1 MTEEKK
7 YPQLSMN
14 EFFFTYSFIFVLLLF
29 ISVVI
34 FFNDVPITNFEIFID
49 KYLVKGRGV
58 YSHIYSFQS
67 EIISNLSMII
77 APLFAI
83 YLALTLK
90 LTYSSENE
98 IINSGRVIEKSVK
111 KTILMKFCFIISAL
125 LLVTMCV
132 FLTYIYNWDLEESK
146 TNTLFVRDNVT
157 WLLSLTYIIY
167 TGTFFTLFVL
177 FSVIRHPVSSLKY
190 HIYRPNWNKPISYR
204 WWYKFEYLRPKYD

>member
-1 MTEEKK
+1 MIEDKQ

-14 EFFFTYSFIFVLLLF
+14 EVFFTYSFIFVLLLF

-146 TNTLFVRDNVT
+146 TNTLFVRDNVI

-204 WWYKFEYLRPKYD
+204 WWYKFEYLKG

>member
-146 TNTLFVRDNVT
+146 TNTLFVRDNVI

-204 WWYKFEYLRPKYD
+204 WWYKFEYLKG

>member
-29 ISVVI
+29 ISVII

-125 LLVTMCV
+125 LLVTMCM
-132 FLTYIYNWDLEESK
+132 FLTYIYNCDLEESK
-146 TNTLFVRDNVT
+146 TNTLFVRDNVI

-190 HIYRPNWNKPISYR
+190 HIYRPN
-204 WWYKFEYLRPKYD
+204 

>member
-1 MTEEKK
+1 MIEEKK

-29 ISVVI
+29 ISVII

-146 TNTLFVRDNVT
+146 TNTLFVRDNVI

-190 HIYRPNWNKPISYR
+190 HIYRPN
-204 WWYKFEYLRPKYD
+204 

>member
-29 ISVVI
+29 ISVII
-34 FFNDVPITNFEIFID
+34 FFNDGPITNFEIFID

-125 LLVTMCV
+125 LLVTMCM

-146 TNTLFVRDNVT
+146 TNTLFVRDNVI

-190 HIYRPNWNKPISYR
+190 HIYRPN
-204 WWYKFEYLRPKYD
+204 

>member
-29 ISVVI
+29 ISVI
-34 FFNDVPITNFEIFID
+34 ILFNDVPITNFEIFID

-125 LLVTMCV
+125 LLVTMCM

-146 TNTLFVRDNVT
+146 TNTLFVRDNVI

-190 HIYRPNWNKPISYR
+190 HIYRPN
-204 WWYKFEYLRPKYD
+204 

>member
-1 MTEEKK
+1 MIEDKQ

-14 EFFFTYSFIFVLLLF
+14 EVFFTYSFIFVLLLF
-29 ISVVI
+29 ISVII

-58 YSHIYSFQS
+58 YSHIYPFQS

-146 TNTLFVRDNVT
+146 TNTLFVRDNVI

-190 HIYRPNWNKPISYR
+190 HIYRPN
-204 WWYKFEYLRPKYD
+204 

>member
-1 MTEEKK
+1 MTDEKK

-111 KTILMKFCFIISAL
+111 KTILIKLGFIISAL
-125 LLVTMCV
+125 LLVTMCM

-146 TNTLFVRDNVT
+146 TNTLFVRDNVI

-190 HIYRPNWNKPISYR
+190 HIYRPN
-204 WWYKFEYLRPKYD
+204 

>member
-1 MTEEKK
+1 MIEDKQ

-14 EFFFTYSFIFVLLLF
+14 EVFFTYSFIFVLLLF
-29 ISVVI
+29 ISVII
-34 FFNDVPITNFEIFID
+34 FFNDIPITDFEIFID

-167 TGTFFTLFVL
+167 TGTFFTLFLL
-177 FSVIRHPVSSLKY
+177 FSVIRHPVALLRY
-190 HIYRPNWNKPISYR
+190 HIYQPN
-204 WWYKFEYLRPKYD
+204 

>member
-29 ISVVI
+29 ISVII

-111 KTILMKFCFIISAL
+111 KTISAL
-125 LLVTMCV
+125 LLVTMCM

-146 TNTLFVRDNVT
+146 TNTLFVRDNVI

-190 HIYRPNWNKPISYR
+190 HIYRPN
-204 WWYKFEYLRPKYD
+204 

>member
-1 MTEEKK
+1 MIEEKK

-14 EFFFTYSFIFVLLLF
+14 EVFFTYSFIFVLLLF
-29 ISVVI
+29 ISVII
-34 FFNDVPITNFEIFID
+34 FFNDVPIINFEIFID

-90 LTYSSENE
+90 LTYLSENE

-146 TNTLFVRDNVT
+146 TNTLFVRDNVI
-157 WLLSLTYIIY
+157 WLLSLTYLIY

-177 FSVIRHPVSSLKY
+177 FSVIRHPVSLLRY
-190 HIYRPNWNKPISYR
+190 HIYRPN
-204 WWYKFEYLRPKYD
+204 

>member
-98 IINSGRVIEKSVK
+98 IINSGMVIEKSVK

-177 FSVIRHPVSSLKY
+177 FSVIRHPVSLLKY
-190 HIYRPNWNKPISYR
+190 HIYHPNFNII
-204 WWYKFEYLRPKYD
+204 

>member
-190 HIYRPNWNKPISYR
+190 HIYRPNWNKAISYR
-204 WWYKFEYLRPKYD
+204 WWYKFEYLKG

>member
-1 MTEEKK
+1 MIEEKK

-146 TNTLFVRDNVT
+146 TNTLFVRDNVI
-157 WLLSLTYIIY
+157 WLLSLTYLIY

-177 FSVIRHPVSSLKY
+177 FSVIRHPVSLLRY
-190 HIYRPNWNKPISYR
+190 HIYRPNY
-204 WWYKFEYLRPKYD
+204 

>member
-98 IINSGRVIEKSVK
+98 IIHSGRVIEKSVK
-111 KTILMKFCFIISAL
+111 KTILMKFCFIISTL

-146 TNTLFVRDNVT
+146 TNTLFVRDNVI

-190 HIYRPNWNKPISYR
+190 HIYRPN
-204 WWYKFEYLRPKYD
+204 

>member
-146 TNTLFVRDNVT
+146 TNTLFVRDNVI

-190 HIYRPNWNKPISYR
+190 HIYRPN
-204 WWYKFEYLRPKYD
+204 

>member
-14 EFFFTYSFIFVLLLF
+14 GFFFTYSFIFVLLLF
-29 ISVVI
+29 ISVII

-146 TNTLFVRDNVT
+146 TNTLFVRDNVI

-190 HIYRPNWNKPISYR
+190 HIYRPN
-204 WWYKFEYLRPKYD
+204 

>member
-14 EFFFTYSFIFVLLLF
+14 EVFFTYSFIFVLLLF
-29 ISVVI
+29 ISVII
-34 FFNDVPITNFEIFID
+34 FFNDVPITDFEIFID

-111 KTILMKFCFIISAL
+111 KTILIKLGFIISAL
-125 LLVTMCV
+125 LLVTMCM

-146 TNTLFVRDNVT
+146 TNTLFVRDNVI

-190 HIYRPNWNKPISYR
+190 HIYRPN
-204 WWYKFEYLRPKYD
+204 

>member
-125 LLVTMCV
+125 LLVTMCM

-146 TNTLFVRDNVT
+146 TNTLFVRDDVI

-204 WWYKFEYLRPKYD
+204 WWYKFEYLKG

>member
-14 EFFFTYSFIFVLLLF
+14 EFFFTYSFIFVLILF

-83 YLALTLK
+83 YLAFTLK

>member
-29 ISVVI
+29 ISVII

-98 IINSGRVIEKSVK
+98 IINSGRIIEKSVK

-125 LLVTMCV
+125 LLVTMCM

-146 TNTLFVRDNVT
+146 TNTLFVRDNVI

-190 HIYRPNWNKPISYR
+190 HIYRPN
-204 WWYKFEYLRPKYD
+204 

>member
-29 ISVVI
+29 ISVII

-98 IINSGRVIEKSVK
+98 IIHSGRVIEKSVK
-111 KTILMKFCFIISAL
+111 KTILMKFCFIISTL

-146 TNTLFVRDNVT
+146 TNTLFVRDNVI

-190 HIYRPNWNKPISYR
+190 HIYRPN
-204 WWYKFEYLRPKYD
+204 

>member
-1 MTEEKK
+1 MIEDKQ

-14 EFFFTYSFIFVLLLF
+14 EVFFTYSFIFVLLLF
-29 ISVVI
+29 ISVII
-34 FFNDVPITNFEIFID
+34 FFNDVPITDFEIFID

-146 TNTLFVRDNVT
+146 TNTLFVRDNVIC
-157 WLLSLTYIIY
+157 LLSLTYIIY

-190 HIYRPNWNKPISYR
+190 HIYRPN
-204 WWYKFEYLRPKYD
+204 

>member
-29 ISVVI
+29 ISVII

-146 TNTLFVRDNVT
+146 TNTLFVRDNVIC
-157 WLLSLTYIIY
+157 LLSLTYIIY

-204 WWYKFEYLRPKYD
+204 WLYKFEYLKG

>member
-29 ISVVI
+29 ISVII

-49 KYLVKGRGV
+49 KYLIKGRGV

-146 TNTLFVRDNVT
+146 TNTLFVRDNVI

-190 HIYRPNWNKPISYR
+190 HIYRPN
-204 WWYKFEYLRPKYD
+204 

>member
-1 MTEEKK
+1 MIRDKK

-29 ISVVI
+29 ISVII

-146 TNTLFVRDNVT
+146 TNTLFVRDNVI

-177 FSVIRHPVSSLKY
+177 FSVIRHPVSSLRY
-190 HIYRPNWNKPISYR
+190 HIYRPNY
-204 WWYKFEYLRPKYD
+204 

>member
-29 ISVVI
+29 ISVII

-125 LLVTMCV
+125 LLVTMCM

-146 TNTLFVRDNVT
+146 TNTLFVRDNVI

-177 FSVIRHPVSSLKY
+177 FNVIRHPVSSLKY
-190 HIYRPNWNKPISYR
+190 HIYRPN
-204 WWYKFEYLRPKYD
+204 

>member
-1 MTEEKK
+1 MIEEKK
-7 YPQLSMN
+7 YPKLSMN

-98 IINSGRVIEKSVK
+98 IIHSGRVIEKSVK
-111 KTILMKFCFIISAL
+111 KTILMKFCFIISTL

-146 TNTLFVRDNVT
+146 TNTLFVRDNVI

-190 HIYRPNWNKPISYR
+190 HIYRPN
-204 WWYKFEYLRPKYD
+204 

>member
-29 ISVVI
+29 ISVII

-146 TNTLFVRDNVT
+146 TNTLFVRDNVI

-190 HIYRPNWNKPISYR
+190 HIYRPN
-204 WWYKFEYLRPKYD
+204 

>member
-1 MTEEKK
+1 MIEDKQ

-14 EFFFTYSFIFVLLLF
+14 EVFFTYSFIFVLLLF
-29 ISVVI
+29 ISVII

-111 KTILMKFCFIISAL
+111 KTILIKLGFIISAL

-146 TNTLFVRDNVT
+146 TNTLFVRDNVI

-167 TGTFFTLFVL
+167 TGTFFTLFLL
-177 FSVIRHPVSSLKY
+177 FSVIRHPVALLRY
-190 HIYRPNWNKPISYR
+190 HIYQPN
-204 WWYKFEYLRPKYD
+204 

>member
-14 EFFFTYSFIFVLLLF
+14 EFFFTYSFIFVLILF
-29 ISVVI
+29 ISVII

-111 KTILMKFCFIISAL
+111 KTILIKLGFIISAL

-146 TNTLFVRDNVT
+146 TNTLFVRDNVI

-190 HIYRPNWNKPISYR
+190 HIYRPN
-204 WWYKFEYLRPKYD
+204 

>member
-125 LLVTMCV
+125 LLITMCV

-146 TNTLFVRDNVT
+146 TNTLFVSDNVI

-190 HIYRPNWNKPISYR
+190 HIYRPNLNKSISYR
-204 WWYKFEYLRPKYD
+204 

>member
-29 ISVVI
+29 ISVII

-125 LLVTMCV
+125 LLVTMCM
-132 FLTYIYNWDLEESK
+132 FLTYIYNWDLEESQ
-146 TNTLFVRDNVT
+146 TNTLFVRDNVI

-190 HIYRPNWNKPISYR
+190 HIYRPN
-204 WWYKFEYLRPKYD
+204 

>member
-1 MTEEKK
+1 MIEDKQ

-14 EFFFTYSFIFVLLLF
+14 EVFFTYSFIFVLLLF

-49 KYLVKGRGV
+49 KYLVKVRGV

-146 TNTLFVRDNVT
+146 TNTLFVRDNVI

-190 HIYRPNWNKPISYR
+190 HIYRPN
-204 WWYKFEYLRPKYD
+204 

>member
-1 MTEEKK
+1 MIEDKQ
-7 YPQLSMN
+7 YPQLSIN
-14 EFFFTYSFIFVLLLF
+14 EVFFTYSFIFVLLLF
-29 ISVVI
+29 ISVII
-34 FFNDVPITNFEIFID
+34 FFNDVPITDFEIFID

-146 TNTLFVRDNVT
+146 TNTLFVRDNVI

-167 TGTFFTLFVL
+167 TGTFFTLFLL
-177 FSVIRHPVSSLKY
+177 FSVIRHPVALLRY
-190 HIYRPNWNKPISYR
+190 HIYQPN
-204 WWYKFEYLRPKYD
+204 

>member
-1 MTEEKK
+1 MIRDKK

-29 ISVVI
+29 ISVII

-146 TNTLFVRDNVT
+146 TNTLFVRDNVI

-190 HIYRPNWNKPISYR
+190 HIYRPN
-204 WWYKFEYLRPKYD
+204 